1 MSDNNTKT
9 EIIEYD
15 IEKIK
20 KGLSLWIDKWE
31 HSLIEIEFNDPYERG
46 IVTST
51 EDDDSLG
58 YRFTTEFNFS
68 IKKRKKEDM
77 EKPSDDTEEP
87 EEDSEELKR
96 EKEHNKKYGVEIKQT
111 FPFPEFDSGVPQ
123 EDNKGNK

>member
-20 KGLSLWIDKWE
+20 KGFSLWIDKWE

-46 IVTST
+46 IVTRT

-68 IKKRKKEDM
+68 IKKRKKED
-77 EKPSDDTEEP
+77 E
-87 EEDSEELKR
+87 
-96 EKEHNKKYGVEIKQT
+96 EKEKQYNKTHGVEITET
-111 FPFPEFDSGVPQ
+111 FPFPILE
-123 EDNKGNK
+123 EDQDTEGNK